1 MSLQYLFADFIHTSL
16 PHPEWP
22 YAVTREETKSFGNH
36 QISARFFSR
45 SFSQIVTPL
54 HTPRPCLSCCYE
66 GSQKQTQMKKCRD
79 RQMLPRL
86 WSKIFK
92 GESWEDS
99 AEKYKVREG
108 ECRKGSARS
117 CERWERKCTSVCWHK
132 IDYQDANRKA
142 GWLCAW
148 LDATE
153 VEVENHGGRGS
164 GQQAPIWVKE

>member
-22 YAVTREETKSFGNH
+22 YAVTREETQSFGNH

-132 IDYQDANRKA
+132 IDYQMRTGKQGDCVL
-142 GWLCAW
+142 GWMQLKSRW
-148 LDATE
+148 KITE
-153 VEVENHGGRGS
+153 EEVQDNKHQYE
-164 GQQAPIWVKE
+164 